1 MGFGEKWIKWV
12 VWCISTAKFSVLE
25 NGSSSGFIQS
35 SRKLRQRDPLSTY
48 LFVIVMEVSSCLLQR
63 AISGGYL
70 SDWRVR
76 DKSNE
81 GIRSSTCYL
90 LMILWC
96 FVRRLKTI

>member
-25 NGSSSGFIQS
+25 NGSPSGFIQS

-48 LFVIVMEVSSCLLQR
+48 LFVIVMEVSSCLLRR

-70 SDWRVR
+70 SD
-76 DKSNE
+76 
-81 GIRSSTCYL
+81 
-90 LMILWC
+90 
-96 FVRRLKTI
+96 

>member
-25 NGSSSGFIQS
+25 NGSPSGFIQS